1 MGQVIGPE
9 RSVTAVTRDLFF
21 QNEEWIRCRVLEQI
35 EGRRVSFASQDPVVI
50 VGGGIAGLALARM
63 LEMGGV
69 PYVLVERRLAPQD
82 GGLAI
87 NLPGNA
93 IQALAALGLRDRVEA
108 LGHPIRRREYRTA
121 RDKLLFEIDEDA
133 FWGEALR
140 PRSMRRAA
148 LVSMLGEGLDPGR
161 HRLRTEVRSLAL
173 HSARPR
179 VLLTDGS
186 TLTASLI
193 VGADGVR
200 STVRQE
206 LFGSLAVRGHAVL
219 ADASWR
225 FMAPN
230 PGIDCWTV
238 WAGTDG
244 MVLLMPVD
252 QHEVYGWAAIT
263 RPHARH
269 LSRLS
274 LIDLAQQM
282 PDRVRETVAAGMMR
296 ASGLYHS
303 PLEEVRL
310 ERWHGKCAVL
320 IGDAA
325 HATAPVWA
333 EGAALG
339 MEDAIVLG
347 RMLTHGGDMPAMLV
361 EFEAQRR
368 ARVGHVQAQTDAMSR
383 AAKLPPVLRN
393 LLLPF
398 VGPKTYHKTYG
409 PLMEPV

>member
-1 MGQVIGPE
+1 VVGFASIVNALEAVILSKMKG
-9 RSVTAVTRDLFF
+9 L
-21 QNEEWIRCRVLEQI
+21 I
-35 EGRRVSFASQDPVVI
+35 VSFASQEPIVI
-50 VGGGIAGLALARM
+50 VGGGIAGLALART
-63 LEMGGV
+63 LEAGGV
-69 PYVLVERRLAPQD
+69 PYVLVERRADAQD

-93 IQALAALGLRDRVEA
+93 IQALATLGLRDRVEA
-108 LGHPIRRREYRTA
+108 LGHPFRRREYRTA

-133 FWGEALR
+133 FWGSALR
-140 PRSMRRAA
+140 PRSMRRSDLTAI
-148 LVSMLGEGLDPGR
+148 LQEGLNLEQQRCGV
-161 HRLRTEVRSLAL
+161 EVRSLDL
-173 HSARPR
+173 DSARPN
-179 VLLTDGS
+179 VLLADG
-186 TLTASLI
+186 TALNASLI

-200 STVRQE
+200 STVRRA
-206 LFGSLAVRGHAVL
+206 LFGSDAGEGHAML
-219 ADASWR
+219 AEASWR

-238 WAGTDG
+238 WAGAEG

-252 QHEVYGWAAIT
+252 EHEVYGWAAIT
-263 RPHARH
+263 KPHARN
-269 LSRLS
+269 LSRAS
-274 LIDLAQQM
+274 LIELAKHF
-282 PDRVRETVAAGMMR
+282 PDRVREAVAQGMARAG
-296 ASGLYHS
+296 GLYHS

-310 ERWHGKCAVL
+310 ECWHGKHAVL

-347 RMLTHGGDMPAMLV
+347 RLLADGADIPAALV

-368 ARVGHVQAQTDAMSR
+368 SRVGHVQAQTDAMSR
-383 AAKLPPVLRN
+383 AAKLPPMLRN
-393 LLLPF
+393 MLLPF
-398 VGPKTYHKTYG
+398 VGPKKYRQTYG